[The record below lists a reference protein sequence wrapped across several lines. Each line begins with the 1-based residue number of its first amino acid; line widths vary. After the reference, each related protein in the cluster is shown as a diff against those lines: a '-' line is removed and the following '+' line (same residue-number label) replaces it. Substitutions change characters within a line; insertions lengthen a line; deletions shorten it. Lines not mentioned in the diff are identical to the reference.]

1 MAVMRTGDWA
11 RARQLLAAGPQRLRS
26 AIGVAIRQEA
36 QGLRNEIV
44 QGLTSQA
51 PGGEPIKPPAP
62 LTLAA
67 RQLEGF
73 GGTKA
78 LLVRGDLRNSITVVV
93 EGDEAFIG
101 VPRSARSSG
110 GESLVDL
117 AQLHE
122 YGGPPVIIP
131 ITPKMRRFL
140 FALLRQAGKEPTG
153 GSGRGV
159 VVVQVPARP
168 FLRPAFEKFR
178 EGASRRFL
186 ERVAQQLGFG
196 GPV

>member
-78 LLVRGDLRNSITVVV
+78 LLVRGDLRNSITVIV

-122 YGGPPVIIP
+122 YGGPPVVIP

-159 VVVQVPARP
+159 IVAQVPARP

>member
-51 PGGEPIKPPAP
+51 PGGEPITPPAP

-78 LLVRGDLRNSITVVV
+78 LLVRGDLRNSITVIV

-122 YGGPPVIIP
+122 YGGSPVVIP

>member
-78 LLVRGDLRNSITVVV
+78 LLVRGDLRNSITVIV

-117 AQLHE
+117 AQVHE
-122 YGGPPVIIP
+122 YGGPPVVIP

-186 ERVAQQLGFG
+186 ERVAQQLGLTL
-196 GPV
+196 

>member
-78 LLVRGDLRNSITVVV
+78 LLVRGDLRNSITVIV

-122 YGGPPVIIP
+122 YGGTPVIIP

-159 VVVQVPARP
+159 VVVQLPARP

>member
-51 PGGEPIKPPAP
+51 PGGEPIKQPAP

-122 YGGPPVIIP
+122 YGGPPVVIP

>member
-78 LLVRGDLRNSITVVV
+78 LLVRGDLRNSITVIV

-122 YGGPPVIIP
+122 YGGPPVVIP

-153 GSGRGV
+153 GSGRGA